1 MTYNDIIMTHYC
13 INCSDDVNPNRW
25 AIGFKT
31 CLSCGEA
38 LARTVRHTI
47 VPMHKSN
54 YVPVF
59 NHSDLVGINSKGG
72 IVHNRYEST
81 T

>member
-1 MTYNDIIMTHYC
+1 MMTHYC

-25 AIGFKT
+25 ALGFKT

-38 LARTVRHTI
+38 LARAVRHCI

-54 YVPVF
+54 YVPVT
-59 NHSDLVGINSKGG
+59 NRDDLVGINSKGG
-72 IVHNRYEST
+72 IVHNRK
-81 T
+81 